1 MANQDIRELLKINR
15 IYLWEVAQLY
25 GCTESTLS
33 KKLRIEL
40 PQEEKDKIIAIIDI
54 IKKDNSQQ

>member
-1 MANQDIRELLKINR
+1 MANQDIRKLLKNNR

-40 PQEEKDKIIAIIDI
+40 SKDDKEKIIDI
-54 IKKDNSQQ
+54 IKQIKINSFN

>member
-1 MANQDIRELLKINR
+1 MPNKDIRNLMKINR
-15 IYLWEVAQLY
+15 IYLWEIAQLY

-40 PQEEKDKIIAIIDI
+40 SKEDKEKIIDI
-54 IKKDNSQQ
+54 INQIKSNSFN

>member
-1 MANQDIRELLKINR
+1 MANQDIRELLKRNR

-33 KKLRIEL
+33 KKLRVEL
-40 PQEEKDKIIAIIDI
+40 SNEEKAKIIDI
-54 IKKDNSQQ
+54 INKLSK

>member
-1 MANQDIRELLKINR
+1 MANQDIRELLKRNR
-15 IYLWEVAQLY
+15 IYLWEVAQAY

-40 PQEEKDKIIAIIDI
+40 SQEEKDKIIAIID
-54 IKKDNSQQ
+54 KLKHND

>member
-1 MANQDIRELLKINR
+1 MANQDIRKLLKNNR

-40 PQEEKDKIIAIIDI
+40 SKDDKEKIIDI
-54 IKKDNSQQ
+54 IKQIKINSFH